1 MVHHQMCL
9 YCRIPPDIKKTVY
22 CTAVRND
29 NKMWKLLWDQYQ
41 HHSDTD
47 DKWDMY
53 EALGCTKD
61 EAVLKR

>member
-1 MVHHQMCL
+1 MCL
-9 YCRIPPDIKKTVY
+9 YCRIPPDIKNAVY

-29 NKMWKLLWDQYQ
+29 KKMWKLLWDQYQ
-41 HHSDTD
+41 HESDAD

-53 EALGCTKD
+53 EALSCTED